1 MLFTV
6 LYPHQTLLVIQL
18 SFLPKNSKKAREQ
31 KREGEKTPK
40 QAEPQNKKQT
50 HELSRYRCRHLN
62 ICGPKT
68 HDALQCGGGLL
79 AITTCWRS

>member
-31 KREGEKTPK
+31 KREGEKKT
-40 QAEPQNKKQT
+40 QNK
-50 HELSRYRCRHLN
+50 LN
-62 ICGPKT
+62 HKIKN
-68 HDALQCGGGLL
+68 
-79 AITTCWRS
+79 RRMN

>member
-31 KREGEKTPK
+31 KREGEKT
-40 QAEPQNKKQT
+40 QNKPNHKIKNRRMNWAAT
-50 HELSRYRCRHLN
+50 
-62 ICGPKT
+62 
-68 HDALQCGGGLL
+68 DV
-79 AITTCWRS
+79 AI